1 MNHSISLSRGLIFL
15 IAVTSGFTV
24 ANVYINQT
32 LLVSMAGT
40 FHVTPA
46 QAGMIATLAQIGY
59 AAGNLLLVPL
69 GDLFER
75 RRLIVSLLFL
85 VGFVRP
91 LQR

>member
-1 MNHSISLSRGLIFL
+1 MIEPALSCMGKEVNMNHSISLSRGLIFL

-69 GDLFER
+69 GDL
-75 RRLIVSLLFL
+75 LNAAA
-85 VGFVRP
+85 
-91 LQR
+91 